1 MGESGLVGRA
11 RTSTFARLA
20 VAIGFA
26 MAMTAPIEVLYARRL
41 GVGGPGLA
49 LYVLSSGISVLSVD
63 LFGTRVVPMLEARRA
78 LTVGIA
84 LFGASSA
91 VLCVAPSFVF
101 LVGGRLM
108 QGFASAVLN
117 GSALQA
123 SIRIHATRERAISSV
138 QGSTLLGGALGA
150 PIGGL
155 VASAVAG
162 TAGFRLAFAVCAALS
177 VAIAGA
183 VRLALPLVPPRLASV
198 GRARLSVPRLSVPP
212 LLRLAL
218 VLGMLGHYLRG
229 GLENTALPLVGDA
242 RGFSTASIGLTLGL
256 LSVVEIATLRSS
268 RVLFSRWPPSRCLL
282 AGLALGVCAAC
293 VLAIS
298 SSLPGFLVAAAM
310 FGVVDAIAMVAPPLI
325 IMALSADDSTG
336 LASYR
341 IACGFGSMLGATTVT
356 GAVAAA
362 GAFGALSVVGGAMV
376 ASITLLG
383 AMHRRRVAVG

>member
-1 MGESGLVGRA
+1 
-11 RTSTFARLA
+11 
-20 VAIGFA
+20 VAIGFV
-26 MAMTAPIEVLYARRL
+26 MAMTAPIEVLFARRL

-49 LYVLSSGISVLSVD
+49 LYVLSSGIGVLSVD
-63 LFGTRVVPMLEARRA
+63 LFGTRLIPLLEARRA
-78 LTVGIA
+78 LIVGIA

-91 VLCVAPSFVF
+91 VLCVAPSCAF
-101 LVGGRLM
+101 LVAGRLM
-108 QGFASAVLN
+108 QGLASAVLN

-123 SIRIHATRERAISSV
+123 SVRIHASRERAISSV

-155 VASAVAG
+155 VAAAVAG
-162 TAGFRLAFAVCAALS
+162 TVGFRLAFAVCACLS
-177 VAIAGA
+177 MAVAAAARVTLPRIPP
-183 VRLALPLVPPRLASV
+183 VLADG
-198 GRARLSVPRLSVPP
+198 GRARVSVPRLTVPP

-218 VLGMLGHYLRG
+218 VIGMLGHYLRG

-256 LSVVEIATLRSS
+256 LSAVEIAILRAS
-268 RVLFSRWPPSRCLL
+268 RALFARWEPARCLL
-282 AGLALGVCAAC
+282 AALALGLVAAC
-293 VLAIS
+293 VLAVS
-298 SSLPGFLVAAAM
+298 SGLPGFVAAAAM

-325 IMALSADDSTG
+325 IMALSTDDSTG

-362 GAFGALSVVGGAMV
+362 GAFGALSVVGGALL

-383 AMHRRRVAVG
+383 AMHRRRVLNAVG